1 MADYYGIDYLRRK
14 LEKKRIRVK
23 KRYEY
28 YEMKARKQR
37 ESSLTPYWL
46 RGLYDATVGWCAKSV
61 DALSDRLVF
70 EGFTDDSDTIGA
82 NDIFYENNFDIL
94 FDSLIRESMI
104 ASCAFVHIAHG
115 EGVEMMPRLS
125 VLTADNATGVISE
138 FTGLLKEGYAVLDRD
153 KEGRAILEAWF
164 TPEFTEYYELGKLKE
179 REPNPTGYP
188 LLIPVAYRPDAKRPF
203 GHSRISRACMYYQEF
218 ARNTLERAEISAEFY
233 SFPQKYVTGLDP
245 EADPLD
251 SWKASISAMLRFD
264 KDENGDSPKLG
275 QFTQQSMSPYTEQL
289 RTAAAMFS
297 GETGLTLDDL
307 GFVTDNP
314 SSAEAIK
321 AAHESLRMTA
331 RKAQRTYGNA
341 FANIGIVSAS
351 LRDEY
356 EYSRSLASIMRARW
370 LPVFEPDAAML
381 SSIGDGAIKVNQ
393 AVEGYFTKDTLE
405 NLTGIE
411 AGVSEPTEA
420 LDIEEAEGEVNV

>member
-1 MADYYGIDYLRRK
+1 
-14 LEKKRIRVK
+14 
-23 KRYEY
+23 
-28 YEMKARKQR
+28 
-37 ESSLTPYWL
+37 
-46 RGLYDATVGWCAKSV
+46 
-61 DALSDRLVF
+61 
-70 EGFTDDSDTIGA
+70 
-82 NDIFYENNFDIL
+82 
-94 FDSLIRESMI
+94 
-104 ASCAFVHIAHG
+104 
-115 EGVEMMPRLS
+115 
-125 VLTADNATGVISE
+125 
-138 FTGLLKEGYAVLDRD
+138 
-153 KEGRAILEAWF
+153 
-164 TPEFTEYYELGKLKE
+164 
-179 REPNPTGYP
+179 
-188 LLIPVAYRPDAKRPF
+188 
-203 GHSRISRACMYYQEF
+203 MYYQEF

-251 SWKASISAMLRFD
+251 TWKASISSMLRFD

-321 AAHESLRMTA
+321 AAHENLRMTA
-331 RKAQRTYGNA
+331 RKAQRTYGTA
-341 FANIGIVSAS
+341 FANVGYISAS

-356 EYSRSLASIMRARW
+356 PYSRALVSQMKPRW

-393 AVEGYFTKDTLE
+393 AVPNYFTKDTLE
-405 NLTGIE
+405 TLTGIE
-411 AGVSEPTEA
+411 AGFEEPTESV
-420 LDIEEAEGEVNV
+420 EVEEGENV

>member
-1 MADYYGIDYLRRK
+1 MAEYYGIDYLREK
-14 LEKKRIRVK
+14 LKKKRDRVRLRYKYYEQKAEKK
-23 KRYEY
+23 
-28 YEMKARKQR
+28 KQ
-37 ESSLTPYWL
+37 SALTPYWL
-46 RGLYDATVGWCAKSV
+46 RGLYDACIGWSAKAV
-61 DALSDRLVF
+61 DSLSDRLVF
-70 EGFTDDSDTIGA
+70 EGFYDETDAFGA
-82 NDIFYENNFDIL
+82 NQIFENNNPDIL
-94 FDSLIRESMI
+94 FDSLIRESLI
-104 ASCAFVHIAHG
+104 ASCSFVHIAHG
-115 EGVEMMPRLS
+115 EDGEMMPRLS
-125 VLTADNATGVISE
+125 VLTADNATGIIDE

-153 KEGRAILEAWF
+153 KNDRPVLEAWF
-164 TPEFTEYYELGKLKE
+164 TRDFTEYHAPGIQPY
-179 REPNPTGYP
+179 REENPARYP
-188 LLIPVAYRPDAKRPF
+188 LLVPVAYRPDAKRPF

-245 EADPLD
+245 EAEPLD
-251 SWKASISAMLRFD
+251 AWRASISTMLRFD
-264 KDENGDSPKLG
+264 KDESGDSPKLG

-321 AAHESLRMTA
+321 AAHENLRMTA
-331 RKAQRTYGNA
+331 RKAQRTYGTA
-341 FANIGIVSAS
+341 FANVGFIAAS

-356 EYSRSLASIMRARW
+356 AYSRSLVSQMRGRW

-393 AVEGYFTKDTLE
+393 AVPGYFTKDTLE
-405 NLTGIE
+405 TLTGIE
-411 AGVSEPTEA
+411 SDGFEEPSEA
-420 LDIEEAEGEVNV
+420 IEVEEETGSE

>member
-1 MADYYGIDYLRRK
+1 MQDYYGIAYLRQKLDRK
-14 LEKKRIRVK
+14 RFRVK

-28 YEMKARKQR
+28 YEQKARKQR
-37 ESSLTPYWL
+37 ESKLTPYWL
-46 RGLYDATVGWCAKSV
+46 KGLYDACVGWSSKAV

-70 EGFTDDSDTIGA
+70 EGFTDDSDIFGA
-82 NDIFYENNFDIL
+82 NQIFDANNPDIL

-115 EGVEMMPRLS
+115 ENGEKIPRLS
-125 VLTADNATGVISE
+125 VLTADNATGVIDE
-138 FTGLLKEGYAVLDRD
+138 FTGLLKEGYAVLDKD
-153 KEGRAILEAWF
+153 KNGNPILEAWF
-164 TPEFTEYYELGKLKE
+164 TPEFTEYYIKGEQPY
-179 REPNPTGYP
+179 REVNPARYP
-188 LLIPVAYRPDAKRPF
+188 LLVPVAYRPDAKRPF

-245 EADPLD
+245 DTDPLD
-251 SWKASISAMLRFD
+251 TWKASVSAMLRFD
-264 KDENGDSPKLG
+264 KDQDGDSPTLG
-275 QFTQQSMSPYTEQL
+275 QFTQQSMAPYTDQL

-321 AAHESLRMTA
+321 AAHENLRMTA
-331 RKAQRTYGNA
+331 RKAQRTYGTA
-341 FANIGIVSAS
+341 FANVGYLAAS
-351 LRDEY
+351 LRDNEP
-356 EYSRSLASIMRARW
+356 YSRTLVSDMKAKW

-393 AVEGYFTKDTLE
+393 AVPGYFSRDTLE
-405 NLTGIE
+405 TLTGIE
-411 AGVSEPTEA
+411 GGFEETGEPVEV
-420 LDIEEAEGEVNV
+420 EEENV

>member
-1 MADYYGIDYLRRK
+1 MQDYYGIAYLRQK
-14 LEKKRIRVK
+14 LERKRVRVR

-28 YEMKARKQR
+28 YEQKAIKRR
-37 ESSLTPYWL
+37 ESTLIPYWL
-46 RGLYDATVGWCAKSV
+46 KGLFDACVGWSAKAV
-61 DALSDRLVF
+61 DTLSDRLVF
-70 EGFTDDSDTIGA
+70 EGFTQDSDVFDA
-82 NDIFYENNFDIL
+82 NQIFEANNPDIL

-115 EGVEMMPRLS
+115 EGDEKMPRLS
-125 VLTADNATGVISE
+125 VLTADNATGIIDE

-153 KEGRAILEAWF
+153 KDNHPVLEAYF
-164 TPEFTEYYELGKLKE
+164 TREYTEYYMKGAEPV
-179 REPNPTGYP
+179 REMNPARYP
-188 LLIPVAYRPDAKRPF
+188 LLVPVAYRPDAKRPF
-203 GHSRISRACMYYQEF
+203 GHSRISRACMYYQEL
-218 ARNTLERAEISAEFY
+218 ARNTLERSEVSAEFY
-233 SFPQKYVTGLDP
+233 CFPQKYVTGLDP

-251 SWKASISAMLRFD
+251 TWKASMSSMLSFD
-264 KDENGDSPKLG
+264 KDQDGDSPKLG
-275 QFTQQSMSPYTEQL
+275 QFTQQSMSPFTEQL

-331 RKAQRTYGNA
+331 RKAQRTYGTA
-341 FANIGIVSAS
+341 FANVGYVAAS

-356 EYSRSLASIMRARW
+356 PYARTLVSQMKAKW

-393 AVEGYFTKDTLE
+393 AVPGYFSRDTLE
-405 NLTGIE
+405 TLTGIE
-411 AGVSEPTEA
+411 GG
-420 LDIEEAEGEVNV
+420 IEETGEAVEVEEENV

>member
-1 MADYYGIDYLRRK
+1 MPDYYGVSYLRQKLDRK
-14 LEKKRIRVK
+14 RVRVK

-28 YEMKARKQR
+28 YEQKAKKQR

-46 RGLYDATVGWCAKSV
+46 RGLYDACVGWSAKAV
-61 DALSDRLVF
+61 DSLSDRLVF
-70 EGFTDDSDTIGA
+70 EGFTEDTDVFGA
-82 NDIFYENNFDIL
+82 NQIFENNNPDIL
-94 FDSLIRESMI
+94 FDALIRESLI

-115 EGVEMMPRLS
+115 EDGERIPRLS
-125 VLTADNATGVISE
+125 VLTADNATGIIDE

-153 KEGRAILEAWF
+153 EHGHPKLEAWF
-164 TPEFTEYYELGKLKE
+164 TREFTEYYVPGLDPY
-179 REPNPTGYP
+179 REENPTRYP
-188 LLIPVAYRPDAKRPF
+188 LLVPVAYRPDAKRPF

-245 EADPLD
+245 ESDPLD
-251 SWKASISAMLRFD
+251 AWKASISSMLRFD

-321 AAHESLRMTA
+321 AAHENLRMTA
-331 RKAQRTYGNA
+331 RKAQRTYGTA
-341 FANIGIVSAS
+341 FANVGYISAS

-356 EYSRSLASIMRARW
+356 AYSRALVSQMRARW

-393 AVEGYFTKDTLE
+393 AVPGYFSKDTLE
-405 NLTGIE
+405 TLTGIE
-411 AGVSEPTEA
+411 AGFEEPTEA
-420 LDIEEAEGEVNV
+420 VEVEEGEELTE

>member
-1 MADYYGIDYLRRK
+1 MAEYYGIDYLRGK
-14 LEKKRIRVK
+14 LERKRIRVK

-28 YEMKARKQR
+28 YEMKIKKQR
-37 ESSLTPYWL
+37 ESALVPYWL

-70 EGFTDDSDTIGA
+70 EGFTEESDAFGV
-82 NDIFYENNFDIL
+82 NDIFDANNPDIL

-104 ASCAFVHIAHG
+104 ASCAFVQIAHG
-115 EGVEMMPRLS
+115 DGVERMPKLS
-125 VLTADNATGVISE
+125 VLTADNATGIIDE

-153 KEGRAILEAWF
+153 KDGHPILEAWF
-164 TPEFTEYYELGKLKE
+164 TPEFTEYHAPGVDPY
-179 REPNPTGYP
+179 REENPTDYP
-188 LLIPVAYRPDAKRPF
+188 LLVPVAYRPDAKRPF

-264 KDENGDSPKLG
+264 KDENGDSPTLG

-321 AAHESLRMTA
+321 AAHENLRMTA
-331 RKAQRTYGNA
+331 RKAQRTYGTA
-341 FANIGIVSAS
+341 FANVGFISAS

-356 EYSRSLASIMRARW
+356 AYSRALISQMKARW

-393 AVEGYFTKDTLE
+393 AVPGYFSRDTLE
-405 NLTGIE
+405 SLTGIE
-411 AGVSEPTEA
+411 AGLEEPAEA
-420 LDIEEAEGEVNV
+420 VEVEAEETENV

>member
-1 MADYYGIDYLRRK
+1 MADYYGIAYLREK

-23 KRYEY
+23 KRYDY
-28 YEMKARKQR
+28 YEMKIRKQR
-37 ESSLTPYWL
+37 ESALIPYWL
-46 RGLYDATVGWCAKSV
+46 KGLYDATVGWCSKSV

-70 EGFTDDSDTIGA
+70 EGFTEESDVFGV
-82 NDIFYENNFDIL
+82 NEIFESNNPDIL

-104 ASCAFVHIAHG
+104 ASCAFVQITHG
-115 EGVEMMPRLS
+115 DGAERIPKLS
-125 VLTADNATGVISE
+125 VLTADNATGIIDE

-153 KEGRAILEAWF
+153 KNGNPILEAWF
-164 TPEFTEYYELGKLKE
+164 TPEFTEYYVPKSDPY
-179 REPNPTGYP
+179 REANPTGYP
-188 LLIPVAYRPDAKRPF
+188 LLVPVAYRPDAKRPF

-264 KDENGDSPKLG
+264 KDESGDSPKLG

-289 RTAAAMFS
+289 RTVASMFS

-321 AAHESLRMTA
+321 AAHENLRMTA
-331 RKAQRTYGNA
+331 RKAQRTYGTA
-341 FANIGIVSAS
+341 FANVGFISAS

-356 EYSRSLASIMRARW
+356 AYSRSLVGQMRARW

-393 AVEGYFTKDTLE
+393 AIPNYFTKDTLE

-411 AGVSEPTEA
+411 AGVIDEPAEA
-420 LDIEEAEGEVNV
+420 IEIEEETENV

>member
-1 MADYYGIDYLRRK
+1 MQDYYGIAYLRQKLDRK
-14 LEKKRIRVK
+14 RVRVK

-28 YEMKARKQR
+28 YEQKARKQR
-37 ESSLTPYWL
+37 ESKLTPYWL
-46 RGLYDATVGWCAKSV
+46 KGLYDACVGWSSKAV

-70 EGFTDDSDTIGA
+70 EGFTDDSDIFGA
-82 NDIFYENNFDIL
+82 NQIFDANNPDIL

-115 EGVEMMPRLS
+115 ENGEKIPRLS
-125 VLTADNATGVISE
+125 VLTADNATGIIDE
-138 FTGLLKEGYAVLDRD
+138 FTGLLKEGYAVLDKD
-153 KEGRAILEAWF
+153 KNGNPILEAWF
-164 TPEFTEYYELGKLKE
+164 TPEFTEYYIKGEQPY
-179 REPNPTGYP
+179 REVNPARYP
-188 LLIPVAYRPDAKRPF
+188 LLVPVAYRPDAKRPF

-245 EADPLD
+245 DTDPLD
-251 SWKASISAMLRFD
+251 TWKASVSAMLRFD
-264 KDENGDSPKLG
+264 KDQDGDSPTLG
-275 QFTQQSMSPYTEQL
+275 QFTQQSMSPYTDQL

-321 AAHESLRMTA
+321 AAHENLRMTA
-331 RKAQRTYGNA
+331 RKAQRTYGTA
-341 FANIGIVSAS
+341 FANVGYLAAS
-351 LRDEY
+351 LRDNEP
-356 EYSRSLASIMRARW
+356 YSRTLVSDMKAKW

-393 AVEGYFTKDTLE
+393 AVPGYFSRDTLE
-405 NLTGIE
+405 TLTGIE
-411 AGVSEPTEA
+411 GGFEETGEPVEV
-420 LDIEEAEGEVNV
+420 EENV